1 MVKVLILGC
10 SFSAGSYKFG
20 DPEIYSD
27 KSKGWYH
34 FVDYFN
40 DKDVTVIACGGQGY
54 WSWYQL
60 LLMMDATNRLN
71 YDEIWIQETAGYRP
85 ALINLKAIEQN
96 WKFDKVSNI
105 KLYCMWSDV
114 NLLFLDIMAKDE
126 NVQNLYFDWI
136 YGSVQNKEKLLYKL
150 YHLNNKKVREKELNK
165 YISHYG
171 FYENVTRNI
180 CRDIQ
185 HLCTKRNISGYV
197 WSMYEPVMECNE
209 FKRLSLVKIYSKL
222 ADNNLLTG
230 SPIRTGHQI
239 EEGNKYIGELINN
252 EMG

>member
-1 MVKVLILGC
+1 MDKVLIFGC
-10 SFSAGSYKFG
+10 SFSSGSWITEKNRFG
-20 DPEIYSD
+20 DPETYSD

-71 YDEIWIQETAGYRP
+71 YDEIWIQESVGSRP
-85 ALINLKAIEQN
+85 ALLNLKAIEQN

-105 KLYCMWSDV
+105 KLFCMWSDV
-114 NLLFLDIMAKDE
+114 NLLFLDIGAKG
-126 NVQNLYFDWI
+126 
-136 YGSVQNKEKLLYKL
+136 GSVQNKEK
-150 YHLNNKKVREKELNK
+150 KVLEKALNK

-185 HLCTKRNISGYV
+185 YLCTERNISGYV
-197 WSMYEPVMECNE
+197 WSIDNPVMECNE
-209 FKRLSLVKIYSKL
+209 FKRLSLVNIYSKL